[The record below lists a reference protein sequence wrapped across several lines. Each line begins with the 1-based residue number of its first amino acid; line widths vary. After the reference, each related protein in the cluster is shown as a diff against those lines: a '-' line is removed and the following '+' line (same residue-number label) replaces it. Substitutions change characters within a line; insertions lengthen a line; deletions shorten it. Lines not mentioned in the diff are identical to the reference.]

1 MNRLST
7 HTAHT
12 IRPFWIGITRIGCN
26 AMHCISTTSLFI
38 LRFLIFFFFFLFLF
52 FFIFFLIIIIAISV
66 PVLFISIV
74 ALCWC
79 IGVIILFFVVFLIII
94 IIVIVIICC
103 CWLFIRI
110 FVIVGIHC
118 FLLRFLLWFWT
129 IGPPLVYILE
139 FVPCLFLFA

>member
-38 LRFLIFFFFFLFLF
+38 LRFLIFFFFFLF
-52 FFIFFLIIIIAISV
+52 
-66 PVLFISIV
+66 FISII

-94 IIVIVIICC
+94 IVIVIICC
-103 CWLFIRI
+103 CWLFIGI

-129 IGPPLVYILE
+129 I
-139 FVPCLFLFA
+139 AK

>member
-38 LRFLIFFFFFLFLF
+38 LRFLIFFFLF
-52 FFIFFLIIIIAISV
+52 FFFF
-66 PVLFISIV
+66 F
-74 ALCWC
+74 
-79 IGVIILFFVVFLIII
+79 
-94 IIVIVIICC
+94 IICC
-103 CWLFIRI
+103 CWLFIGI

-139 FVPCLFLFA
+139 FVPCLFLFAIC

>member
-38 LRFLIFFFFFLFLF
+38 LRFLIFL
-52 FFIFFLIIIIAISV
+52 IFIIAISV
-66 PVLFISIV
+66 PVLFISII

-103 CWLFIRI
+103 CWLFIGI

-139 FVPCLFLFA
+139 FVPPM

>member
-38 LRFLIFFFFFLFLF
+38 LRFLIFFFF
-52 FFIFFLIIIIAISV
+52 IIIIAISV
-66 PVLFISIV
+66 PVFFISIV

-79 IGVIILFFVVFLIII
+79 IGVIILFFVVFLII

-139 FVPCLFLFA
+139 FVPCLFLFAIC

>member
-38 LRFLIFFFFFLFLF
+38 LRFLIFFF
-52 FFIFFLIIIIAISV
+52 LIIIITISV
-66 PVLFISIV
+66 PVFFISIV
-74 ALCWC
+74 GLCWC
-79 IGVIILFFVVFLIII
+79 IGVIILFFVVFLII

-139 FVPCLFLFA
+139 FVPCLFLFAIC